1 MKDKNLPDHNNSKSL
16 EELTEEVNR
25 IIEEL
30 ENRRDLKNSIEDYQ
44 KLIKLNNAIDKKFQK
59 ESKNISEN
67 IKEKIKNIK
76 VKKSVNRAK

>member
-44 KLIKLNNAIDKKFQK
+44 KLIKLNNIIEKKFQK

-76 VKKSVNRAK
+76 VKKSGNRSK